1 MSSIRIAKRY
11 AKSLLD
17 LAVEE
22 NALESTWKDIQFFQQ
37 ALKSRD
43 LLLLIKSPIIKGSK
57 KQRIFDKLFEGKV
70 TVMTKSFFELIIRKG
85 RESLLPEI
93 VEMFNSQYRDFKSIS
108 TVTLRTAISLEEDT
122 IEAIRKKLKSSTETK
137 ENIELNVVV
146 DPTLIGGFAIEFQDK
161 QYNSSI
167 AYKLGQMRKQFSSN

>member
-17 LAVEE
+17 LAIEE
-22 NALESTWKDIQFFQQ
+22 NALDRTWKDIEFFQQ
-37 ALKSRD
+37 SLKSRD

-57 KQRIFDKLFEGKV
+57 KQKIFDRLFQGKV
-70 TVMTKSFFELIIRKG
+70 TPLIKSFFEIIIRKG

-93 VEMFNSQYRDFKSIS
+93 VEAFKSQYRDFMSIS
-108 TVTLRTAISLEEDT
+108 TVTLRTAVSLEEDA
-122 IEAIRKKLKSSTETK
+122 IEAIHKKLKSSTETK

-146 DPTLIGGFAIEFQDK
+146 DPSLIGGFAIEFQDK
-161 QYNSSI
+161 QYDSSL
-167 AYKLGQMRKQFSSN
+167 AYKLEQMRKQFSSN

>member
-1 MSSIRIAKRY
+1 
-11 AKSLLD
+11 
-17 LAVEE
+17 
-22 NALESTWKDIQFFQQ
+22 
-37 ALKSRD
+37 
-43 LLLLIKSPIIKGSK
+43 
-57 KQRIFDKLFEGKV
+57 
-70 TVMTKSFFELIIRKG
+70 MTKSFFELIIRKG

-93 VEMFNSQYRDFKSIS
+93 GEMFNSQYRDFKSIS
-108 TVTLRTAISLEEDT
+108 TVTLRTAISLEEDA